1 MTCPQCG
8 HTWQPPELRLR
19 STGPH
24 SQNRRLNGF
33 IAQICKEKSLDF
45 DTLKAQIKYNAIE
58 LGFPPYE
65 EVVTSDGHRL
75 ALFKSEADCT
85 VQECGYLI
93 TAAEQYAAEH
103 GVILKEE

>member
-1 MTCPQCG
+1 MTCPKDGSPC
-8 HTWQPPELRLR
+8 PLRPR
-19 STGPH
+19 TTGPH

-33 IAQICKEKSLDF
+33 IAQICKALSRDF
-45 DTLKAQIKYNAIE
+45 DTVKCEVKLSAIQ

-65 EVVTSDGHRL
+65 EIVTSDGHRL